1 MIISYSN
8 RITLLVKYITIQKV
22 GQFVFF
28 EFTEN
33 DKLFAKSSAYLEVI
47 YEK

>member
-1 MIISYSN
+1 MLNISQYKK
-8 RITLLVKYITIQKV
+8 LVNL
-22 GQFVFF
+22 FF